1 MLGLARKNM
10 SKITKEHVVIQ
21 RWFPA
26 NDPVAT
32 NVARL
37 CILKEDLKLE
47 YRGWLGQKI
56 PELDMNQIPWRK
68 LYFLRSI
75 FKTMM
80 EIHSAVHSL
89 KMNQEFREALR
100 QQPKPLQNAFDELNR
115 ITTAAHPLIK
125 GYRNSLG
132 GHVKEQ
138 SVSIALSK
146 VSKDRT
152 GFLEVDVA
160 KKQFHFNFA
169 SELCMAI
176 LFDQYPEEQQRE
188 KAKEIIGELKKALPF
203 KAIDAIV
210 TAYVDS
216 RKLLDSGERDKS

>member
-1 MLGLARKNM
+1 M
-10 SKITKEHVVIQ
+10 SKIVKEHVVIQ

-68 LYFLRSI
+68 LYFLRNI

-89 KMNQEFREALR
+89 RMNQEFREALR

-125 GYRNSLG
+125 GYRNSFG

-138 SVSIALSK
+138 SVSTALSK
-146 VSKDRT
+146 VSKDRA

-169 SELCMAI
+169 SELCMAV

-216 RKLLDSGERDKS
+216 RKLLDSRECDKS